1 MFNKKKKYIDFILRW
16 KRYFILG
23 IVGIIIAILTLTNKD
38 ESHNEN
44 NEMNEFPK
52 DHHLDS
58 NEIKNNQSHTK
69 ANTNNKNMSNKENSK
84 EKVYVDIKG
93 AVEHPNVYQMLSTE
107 RVIDA
112 LNKAKLSKNADVS
125 QINLSEKLID
135 QKLIYVPTKG
145 EQPHTIRNNNS
156 LITTNQN
163 SENKQV
169 NLNNATESELKGVPG
184 IGPTKAKEIINY
196 REQNGRFDKI
206 DDLKKIKGFGEK
218 TFEKLKEHFTI

>member
-1 MFNKKKKYIDFILRW
+1 MEKIFYIRGC
-16 KRYFILG
+16 RNHYE
-23 IVGIIIAILTLTNKD
+23 ILTLTNKD

-69 ANTNNKNMSNKENSK
+69 ANTNNKNMSNKENSM

-145 EQPHTIRNNNS
+145 EPPHTIRNNNS
-156 LITTNQN
+156 PITSNQN

-218 TFEKLKEHFTI
+218 TFEKLKEYFTI

>member
-1 MFNKKKKYIDFILRW
+1 
-16 KRYFILG
+16 
-23 IVGIIIAILTLTNKD
+23 
-38 ESHNEN
+38 
-44 NEMNEFPK
+44 
-52 DHHLDS
+52 
-58 NEIKNNQSHTK
+58 
-69 ANTNNKNMSNKENSK
+69 MSNKENSK

-156 LITTNQN
+156 PITTNQN

-206 DDLKKIKGFGEK
+206 DDLKRLKGLARK
-218 TFEKLKEHFTI
+218 RLKN

>member
-1 MFNKKKKYIDFILRW
+1 MFNIDKKYIDFILRW

-23 IVGIIIAILTLTNKD
+23 VVGIIIAILTLTNKD

-69 ANTNNKNMSNKENSK
+69 ANTNNKNMSNKENSM

-145 EQPHTIRNNNS
+145 EPPHTIRNNNS
-156 LITTNQN
+156 PITSNQN

-184 IGPTKAKEIINY
+184 IGPTLSLIHI
-196 REQNGRFDKI
+196 
-206 DDLKKIKGFGEK
+206 
-218 TFEKLKEHFTI
+218 

>member
-1 MFNKKKKYIDFILRW
+1 
-16 KRYFILG
+16 
-23 IVGIIIAILTLTNKD
+23 
-38 ESHNEN
+38 
-44 NEMNEFPK
+44 
-52 DHHLDS
+52 
-58 NEIKNNQSHTK
+58 
-69 ANTNNKNMSNKENSK
+69 MSNKENSM

-145 EQPHTIRNNNS
+145 EPPHTIRNNNS
-156 LITTNQN
+156 PITSNQN

-218 TFEKLKEHFTI
+218 TFEKLKEYFTI

>member
-1 MFNKKKKYIDFILRW
+1 MFIIDKKYIDFILRW

-23 IVGIIIAILTLTNKD
+23 VVGIIIAILTLTNKD

-69 ANTNNKNMSNKENSK
+69 ANTNNKNMSNKENSM

-107 RVIDA
+107 RVIDS

-145 EQPHTIRNNNS
+145 EPPHTIRNNNS
-156 LITTNQN
+156 PITSNQN

-218 TFEKLKEHFTI
+218 TFEKLKEYFTI

>member
-1 MFNKKKKYIDFILRW
+1 MFNIDKKYIDFILRW

-23 IVGIIIAILTLTNKD
+23 VVGIIIAILTLTNKD

-69 ANTNNKNMSNKENSK
+69 ANTNNNNMSNKENSM

-145 EQPHTIRNNNS
+145 EPPHTIRNNNS
-156 LITTNQN
+156 PITSNQN

-218 TFEKLKEHFTI
+218 TFEKLKEYFTI

>member
-1 MFNKKKKYIDFILRW
+1 M
-16 KRYFILG
+16 
-23 IVGIIIAILTLTNKD
+23 TNKD

-69 ANTNNKNMSNKENSK
+69 ANTNNKNMSNKENSM

-145 EQPHTIRNNNS
+145 EPPHTIRNNNS
-156 LITTNQN
+156 PITSNQN

-206 DDLKKIKGFGEK
+206 DDLKRLKGLARK
-218 TFEKLKEHFTI
+218 RSKN